1 MEAAT
6 LAARTHLVLV
16 THRMISLVETGDWTQ
31 LDVALDHLRHTV
43 HSLVDAIVRI
53 QLGVPASSSTS
64 SSALGAHWSAGSLF
78 SMAGLEQQYQV
89 RRAACF
95 FSAARPPTS
104 VCSAGERC
112 SMLATPVDF
121 FRARC

>member
-1 MEAAT
+1 MDAAT

-16 THRMISLVETGDWTQ
+16 THTMIGLVETGDWTQ
-31 LDVALDHLRHTV
+31 VDVALDHLRHTV

-53 QLGVPASSSTS
+53 KLGLPASHPTSGGASTG
-64 SSALGAHWSAGSLF
+64 ALVGGSLF

-95 FSAARPPTS
+95 FSAARAPTS
-104 VCSAGERC
+104 VCIGC
-112 SMLATPVDF
+112 
-121 FRARC
+121 